1 MTTITLLPGDGI
13 GPEVTAATVRVLEA
27 AGAKFEWEHHA
38 AGAEALALHGDPLPD
53 DVLES
58 IVRNRVALKG
68 PITTP
73 VGGGFQ
79 SVNVRLRRAL
89 DLYANL
95 RPARTL
101 PGVPSRFSG
110 VDLVIVRENTE
121 GLYSGIEHEVVP
133 GVIESLKVITE
144 KASLRVAQYA
154 FEYARSHG
162 RKRVTTVHKANIL
175 KLGDGLFLDCARR
188 TAAAYPEIRHDDR
201 IIDNLCMQLVMRP
214 ETYDM
219 LLLENL
225 YGDIVSDLCAGLVG
239 GLGVVPGA
247 NIGKVGAVFEAVHG
261 SAPDIAGQGLANP
274 TALLLSAVQMLRYMG
289 LTTYAERIEQG
300 LRFALVEGIR
310 TRDLGGSASTRE
322 FTRAIVHGLP
332 APDSSL
338 EKADAPAPSG
348 ERGGG
353 SETVHAGSG
362 PAGGTDSAR
371 SAAAAAADWTLRGID
386 IFIRHEGLPAM
397 PVSVGKFR
405 LTLISNR
412 GQKVGPAT
420 DGGPP
425 SITLVDIHRCRY
437 VADQAV
443 TDEDI
448 LSLLG
453 EIGRRFAWVHIEKLH
468 DSGGQARYS
477 KAQGE

>member
-1 MTTITLLPGDGI
+1 MTSITLLPGDGI

-144 KASLRVAQYA
+144 KASLRVARYA

-247 NIGKVGAVFEAVHG
+247 NIGEVGAVFEAVHG
-261 SAPDIAGQGLANP
+261 SAPDIAGQNLANP
-274 TALLLSAVQMLRYMG
+274 LALMQSGVMMLRY
-289 LTTYAERIEQG
+289 LDLHEPADRIDAALDAVLAEPR
-300 LRFALVEGIR
+300 LR
-310 TRDLGGSASTRE
+310 TRDLGGEASTTE
-322 FTRAIVHGLP
+322 FTESVVRA
-332 APDSSL
+332 
-338 EKADAPAPSG
+338 
-348 ERGGG
+348 
-353 SETVHAGSG
+353 
-362 PAGGTDSAR
+362 
-371 SAAAAAADWTLRGID
+371 
-386 IFIRHEGLPAM
+386 
-397 PVSVGKFR
+397 
-405 LTLISNR
+405 
-412 GQKVGPAT
+412 
-420 DGGPP
+420 
-425 SITLVDIHRCRY
+425 
-437 VADQAV
+437 
-443 TDEDI
+443 
-448 LSLLG
+448 LG
-453 EIGRRFAWVHIEKLH
+453 
-468 DSGGQARYS
+468 
-477 KAQGE
+477 